1 MLFLMQHVMLLH
13 GESTRSMKLCDLF
26 PLEFKDGGF
35 SECPVRALHLNH
47 GKTVKERIQYS
58 GTIRHRDPRA
68 CAFDALAPY
77 FFYR

>member
-1 MLFLMQHVMLLH
+1 MFFLMQHMMLLR
-13 GESTRSMKLCDLF
+13 GKSTRDMESCDLF
-26 PLEFKDGGF
+26 PLGFKDDGF
-35 SECPVRALHLNH
+35 SEFPVLVLRLNH